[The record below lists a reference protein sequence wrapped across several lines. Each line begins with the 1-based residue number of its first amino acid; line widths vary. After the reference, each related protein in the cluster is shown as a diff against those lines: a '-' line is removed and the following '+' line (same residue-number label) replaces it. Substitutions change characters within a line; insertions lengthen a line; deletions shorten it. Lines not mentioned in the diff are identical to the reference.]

1 MQSPLRYITVVI
13 WCLLLSATLPER
25 HSFANTATGLRRS
38 VNREVVNCYFGAL
51 RKDGR
56 IMVNMVPGAAGKLYQ
71 LTSAVTVTLNGASVG
86 QPYLVNGMPIAL
98 ILDRQKTVGEI
109 QIRQAR
115 GK

>member
-1 MQSPLRYITVVI
+1 MHSLLQYITVVI
-13 WCLLLSATLPER
+13 WCLLLTVALPER
-25 HSFANTATGLRRS
+25 HCFANTAAGVRRS

-71 LTSAVTVTLNGASVG
+71 LTSGVVVTLNGASVG
-86 QPYLVNGMPIAL
+86 QRYLVNGMPIAL
-98 ILDRQKTVGEI
+98 ILNSQKTVDEI
-109 QIRQAR
+109 QIRQTG